1 MVNSKKEERFHT
13 NLEICRKLMEFFS
26 KNQDIRF
33 FQGLQILG
41 LQKSELTIFNKKDS
55 DREFEEMIIL
65 DNFYEESLTTLNK
78 LKE

>member
-1 MVNSKKEERFHT
+1 MSKKEERFHA

-41 LQKSELTIFNKKDS
+41 LQNAEIDFEN
-55 DREFEEMIIL
+55 DRMIIKN
-65 DNFYEESLTTLNK
+65 NFSEESLTTLNK

>member
-1 MVNSKKEERFHT
+1 MVNSKKEERFHA

-41 LQKSELTIFNKKDS
+41 LLNAEMDFEN
-55 DREFEEMIIL
+55 DRMIIKN
-65 DNFYEESLTTLNK
+65 NFSEESLTTLNK
-78 LKE
+78 LK

>member
-1 MVNSKKEERFHT
+1 MVNSKKEERFHA

-33 FQGLQILG
+33 FQGLQILK
-41 LQKSELTIFNKKDS
+41 LQNAEIDFEN
-55 DREFEEMIIL
+55 DRMIIKN
-65 DNFYEESLTTLNK
+65 NFSEESLTTLNK

>member
-1 MVNSKKEERFHT
+1 MSKKEERFHA

-41 LQKSELTIFNKKDS
+41 LQNAEAD
-55 DREFEEMIIL
+55 FENNRMIIKN
-65 DNFYEESLTTLNK
+65 NFSEESLTTLNK
-78 LKE
+78 LKNNE

>member
-1 MVNSKKEERFHT
+1 MVNSKKEERFHA

-33 FQGLQILG
+33 FQGLQILK
-41 LQKSELTIFNKKDS
+41 LQNAEAD
-55 DREFEEMIIL
+55 FENNRMIIK
-65 DNFYEESLTTLNK
+65 DNFSEESLKTLNK